1 MIKQWKTNKWWN
13 NGKPTNDKTMKNKQ
27 MMEQMKTN
35 KGWNNGKQTNDGTIE
50 NKQLME
56 QWKTNKWWNNGKQT
70 IGTMGNQKQQTLNH
84 KAKHLAWTNNK

>member
-1 MIKQWKTNKWWN
+1 
-13 NGKPTNDKTMKNKQ
+13 

-56 QWKTNKWWNNGKQT
+56 QWKTNK
-70 IGTMGNQKQQTLNH
+70 
-84 KAKHLAWTNNK
+84 